1 MSNITEKDI
10 KLFYEMLERDKNSA
24 HFLWDCA
31 AGTVV
36 SAGSGIFADVSGD
49 PLEYLRE
56 SGLIDPQSLPSFNI
70 FSSCIEEGTISGS
83 DRMSLAAD
91 IRMKLSADGEFR
103 LCGFY
108 AHFLKDD
115 GGRIIAVH
123 GTIRPYTSREL
134 FDRRVL
140 SGFSSDRDPRIFS
153 DEAAEMIKRHPN
165 EEIAFIQFDVERFK
179 LINEKYGVEAGDE
192 LLEFLY
198 GTLGLICSEEQP
210 FARLN
215 ADVFMVVTT
224 FSSDS
229 DLLDFIHRIESMLT
243 GFQNMEYRL
252 IFGVAIVEDRSLHIR
267 RHGDNAALARQ
278 SIKGNALNNIG
289 FFNGR
294 MKSELHKKQSI
305 EDDMM
310 NALLDGQ
317 FVMYLQPKFSI
328 STKRIIGAEALA
340 RWIHPEKGMI
350 SPADFVPEKLE
361 VERPRRERSDRPH
374 RERGDRPRRERRPR
388 EERPITP
395 SVPKERELIPVS
407 EECMKKAEE
416 LATSFIFGLMEK
428 MGVEGQVTVLPQ
440 VECDQLRLELS
451 GPDMG
456 PIIGRR
462 GDTLDAIQY
471 LGSLVLNNALDEH
484 VRLSV
489 DTENYREKRSESL
502 ERLARKMAMK
512 VVKSHRS
519 MTLEPM
525 NPYERR
531 IIHAAL
537 QDFNGVTTY
546 STGTEPNRRV
556 VIAPDGRQRH

>member
-1 MSNITEKDI
+1 MQK
-10 KLFYEMLERDKNSA
+10 FLEATGENRD
-24 HFLWDCA
+24 A
-31 AGTVV
+31 AIENALRQLGLDRDDV
-36 SAGSGIFADVSGD
+36 SVEVLDNGKKGIFGIGATPARVRVTYEAPDVAEKK
-49 PLEYLRE
+49 PEPKPAPKAE
-56 SGLIDPQSLPSFNI
+56 KPAQKPQ
-70 FSSCIEEGTISGS
+70 
-83 DRMSLAAD
+83 
-91 IRMKLSADGEFR
+91 KLSITD
-103 LCGFY
+103 
-108 AHFLKDD
+108 
-115 GGRIIAVH
+115 
-123 GTIRPYTSREL
+123 
-134 FDRRVL
+134 
-140 SGFSSDRDPRIFS
+140 
-153 DEAAEMIKRHPN
+153 
-165 EEIAFIQFDVERFK
+165 
-179 LINEKYGVEAGDE
+179 
-192 LLEFLY
+192 
-198 GTLGLICSEEQP
+198 
-210 FARLN
+210 
-215 ADVFMVVTT
+215 
-224 FSSDS
+224 
-229 DLLDFIHRIESMLT
+229 
-243 GFQNMEYRL
+243 
-252 IFGVAIVEDRSLHIR
+252 
-267 RHGDNAALARQ
+267 
-278 SIKGNALNNIG
+278 
-289 FFNGR
+289 
-294 MKSELHKKQSI
+294 
-305 EDDMM
+305 EDDTPRLVK
-310 NALLDGQ
+310 A
-317 FVMYLQPKFSI
+317 
-328 STKRIIGAEALA
+328 A
-340 RWIHPEKGMI
+340 
-350 SPADFVPEKLE
+350 PADFVPEKLE
-361 VERPRRERSDRPH
+361 VERPRRERS
-374 RERGDRPRRERRPR
+374 DRPRRERRPR

>member
-1 MSNITEKDI
+1 MQK
-10 KLFYEMLERDKNSA
+10 FLEATDENRD
-24 HFLWDCA
+24 A
-31 AGTVV
+31 AIENALRQLGLDRDDV
-36 SAGSGIFADVSGD
+36 SVEVLDNGKKGIFGIGATPARVRVTYEAPDVAEKK
-49 PLEYLRE
+49 PEPKPAPKQE
-56 SGLIDPQSLPSFNI
+56 KPAQKPQ
-70 FSSCIEEGTISGS
+70 
-83 DRMSLAAD
+83 
-91 IRMKLSADGEFR
+91 KLSITD
-103 LCGFY
+103 
-108 AHFLKDD
+108 
-115 GGRIIAVH
+115 
-123 GTIRPYTSREL
+123 
-134 FDRRVL
+134 
-140 SGFSSDRDPRIFS
+140 
-153 DEAAEMIKRHPN
+153 
-165 EEIAFIQFDVERFK
+165 
-179 LINEKYGVEAGDE
+179 
-192 LLEFLY
+192 
-198 GTLGLICSEEQP
+198 
-210 FARLN
+210 
-215 ADVFMVVTT
+215 
-224 FSSDS
+224 
-229 DLLDFIHRIESMLT
+229 
-243 GFQNMEYRL
+243 
-252 IFGVAIVEDRSLHIR
+252 
-267 RHGDNAALARQ
+267 
-278 SIKGNALNNIG
+278 
-289 FFNGR
+289 
-294 MKSELHKKQSI
+294 
-305 EDDMM
+305 EDDTPRLVK
-310 NALLDGQ
+310 A
-317 FVMYLQPKFSI
+317 
-328 STKRIIGAEALA
+328 A
-340 RWIHPEKGMI
+340 
-350 SPADFVPEKLE
+350 PADFVPEKLE

>member
-1 MSNITEKDI
+1 MQK
-10 KLFYEMLERDKNSA
+10 FLEATGENRD
-24 HFLWDCA
+24 A
-31 AGTVV
+31 AIENALRQLGLDRDDV
-36 SAGSGIFADVSGD
+36 SVEVLDNGKKGIFGIGATPARVRVTYEAPDVAEKK
-49 PLEYLRE
+49 PEPKPAPKAE
-56 SGLIDPQSLPSFNI
+56 KPAQKPQ
-70 FSSCIEEGTISGS
+70 
-83 DRMSLAAD
+83 
-91 IRMKLSADGEFR
+91 KLSITD
-103 LCGFY
+103 
-108 AHFLKDD
+108 
-115 GGRIIAVH
+115 
-123 GTIRPYTSREL
+123 
-134 FDRRVL
+134 
-140 SGFSSDRDPRIFS
+140 
-153 DEAAEMIKRHPN
+153 
-165 EEIAFIQFDVERFK
+165 
-179 LINEKYGVEAGDE
+179 
-192 LLEFLY
+192 
-198 GTLGLICSEEQP
+198 
-210 FARLN
+210 
-215 ADVFMVVTT
+215 
-224 FSSDS
+224 
-229 DLLDFIHRIESMLT
+229 
-243 GFQNMEYRL
+243 
-252 IFGVAIVEDRSLHIR
+252 
-267 RHGDNAALARQ
+267 
-278 SIKGNALNNIG
+278 
-289 FFNGR
+289 
-294 MKSELHKKQSI
+294 
-305 EDDMM
+305 EDDTPRLVK
-310 NALLDGQ
+310 A
-317 FVMYLQPKFSI
+317 
-328 STKRIIGAEALA
+328 A
-340 RWIHPEKGMI
+340 
-350 SPADFVPEKLE
+350 PADFVPEKLE

-416 LATSFIFGLMEK
+416 LATSFISGLMEK